1 MALLAKQIWR
11 IVTNPNLL
19 VSKVLKA
26 KYMKEDAWLGQQPP
40 NNASWCWKSMH
51 KGGELLQQRLWKR
64 VGDGRSVKIWHDRWI
79 PGLVDGRVTTVKPI
93 GCQLQ
98 FVHEL
103 IEGEK
108 WKNDL
113 LKHWFNVVDV
123 DHITNFPLS
132 LYDRKDRLFWNY
144 SKSGIYTVKT
154 GYVVAK
160 EQSEMMNRKLA
171 SDLETSWEIRKHTVW
186 KRLWS
191 LNVKMKQK
199 HFLWRCLQNGMA
211 TNEVLYKRFGIS
223 NMICHCCEEET
234 ETIEHIFFFC
244 PKAKVIWKLAPVRW
258 EGLVT
263 LQGNLWR

>member
-1 MALLAKQIWR
+1 MSRSKIPKGLCKTISARIARYWWGGGESEKKVHWVRWSKLSEVKGKGGMGFRDLEASNMALLAKQIWR

-113 LKHWFNVVDV
+113 LKHWIKVVDV
-123 DHITNFPLS
+123 DQLTNIPLS
-132 LYDRKDRLFWNY
+132 LYDR
-144 SKSGIYTVKT
+144 
-154 GYVVAK
+154 
-160 EQSEMMNRKLA
+160 
-171 SDLETSWEIRKHTVW
+171 
-186 KRLWS
+186 
-191 LNVKMKQK
+191 
-199 HFLWRCLQNGMA
+199 
-211 TNEVLYKRFGIS
+211 
-223 NMICHCCEEET
+223 
-234 ETIEHIFFFC
+234 
-244 PKAKVIWKLAPVRW
+244 
-258 EGLVT
+258 
-263 LQGNLWR
+263 